1 MTDDELSTSDVLI
14 DVSKNLCNL
23 FQSDND
29 KENDEAG
36 INSLQENL
44 YYTESEFSDFIEH
57 SNISNANNLTII
69 SVNIANLL
77 SKLGSLKRFLT
88 NVSLKGNKPDIVAIT
103 ETHINDKTNHGY
115 DKESL
120 TDIIPGYQFFHKGR
134 KLKRGGGVGI
144 FVSKDIKSEPKIC
157 KTTGKKVGFIEEQ
170 FENVV
175 VRIPKCIDSNSDDRK
190 KDLVVAT
197 IYRQPNNENLREFQD
212 CIERLLTAIDK
223 PSNEIVILG
232 DMNLDLLKYES
243 HLPTSQYL
251 DVMTNHQTLPRIV
264 RPTRIKNKS
273 ATLIDHIFTRDNPI
287 TLVSG
292 IIDTELAGSC
302 GYTDHKPVSTVL

>member
-88 NVSLKGNKPDIVAIT
+88 NINKT
-103 ETHINDKTNHGY
+103 LGGY
-115 DKESL
+115 FRSTQL
-120 TDIIPGYQFFHKGR
+120 
-134 KLKRGGGVGI
+134 
-144 FVSKDIKSEPKIC
+144 
-157 KTTGKKVGFIEEQ
+157 
-170 FENVV
+170 
-175 VRIPKCIDSNSDDRK
+175 
-190 KDLVVAT
+190 
-197 IYRQPNNENLREFQD
+197 NLRINKQ
-212 CIERLLTAIDK
+212 ILQTTLVTT
-223 PSNEIVILG
+223 EIPQIF
-232 DMNLDLLKYES
+232 
-243 HLPTSQYL
+243 
-251 DVMTNHQTLPRIV
+251 LPRI
-264 RPTRIKNKS
+264 
-273 ATLIDHIFTRDNPI
+273 D
-287 TLVSG
+287 
-292 IIDTELAGSC
+292 
-302 GYTDHKPVSTVL
+302 